1 MVICQKEDLQA
12 SNQFATK
19 ISTQLLGLKIGGI
32 VLCVDL
38 TGGEITNT
46 HFQAQK
52 IICVETM
59 ICLLSKDRL
68 SICFQHTNLSFIP

>member
-1 MVICQKEDLQA
+1 MVICQKKDLQA

-19 ISTQLLGLKIGGI
+19 ISTQLSGLKIGGI
-32 VLCVDL
+32 VLTGDL
-38 TGGEITNT
+38 ADGEITST

-59 ICLLSKDRL
+59 ICLL
-68 SICFQHTNLSFIP
+68 